1 MLFFSILFIKYNT
14 KYDSPLGPTL
24 HISHYR
30 IETKKLSRLTASSHG
45 SKGKLLPECQTIPD
59 FLQQEIKEVEVTV
72 VTTTFLRRAK
82 AKKKPKLL

>member
-1 MLFFSILFIKYNT
+1 LNGQF
-14 KYDSPLGPTL
+14 
-24 HISHYR
+24 
-30 IETKKLSRLTASSHG
+30 HG

-72 VTTTFLRRAK
+72 VTTAFLRRAK